1 VSSPITTFKS
11 QCQSWHRQITK
22 YAYFWDLC
30 ADIVKALTIPGT
42 CALSHLVLEHYLGH
56 HLNCPF
62 LVKEPAKPTTMTDRI
77 KTKPWPSQS
86 PSCQRNENNR
96 PQKKN
101 TSFFAIRSRMWC
113 NISKERGWTN
123 LICRLGYS
131 LRTVS
136 DGSSGQVMKAWIGNL
151 VMPGNLIPCLSFYK
165 LHFINHI
172 YKNIL
177 AHFTLTNERLITFA
191 VCCTITLTLNLP
203 FLWKESVQLGKLP

>member
-1 VSSPITTFKS
+1 M
-11 QCQSWHRQITK
+11 SWYKQITK

-42 CALSHLVLEHYLGH
+42 CALSHLVLEHYLGR

-62 LVKEPAKPTTMTDRI
+62 LVKEPAEPTTMTDRI
-77 KTKPWPSQS
+77 KTKSWPSQS
-86 PSCQRNENNR
+86 PSCQRNESKR
-96 PQKKN
+96 PPKEN

-113 NISKERGWTN
+113 NTSKERGWTN
-123 LICRLGYS
+123 LICRLGDS

-136 DGSSGQVMKAWIGNL
+136 DGSSGQVMKTWIGNL

-177 AHFTLTNERLITFA
+177 AHFTLTN
-191 VCCTITLTLNLP
+191 
-203 FLWKESVQLGKLP
+203 